1 MRRIRPGGRRRRPH
15 ERSGISSTDS
25 LCRSQKSFSFLRQAS
40 HQKRLTKNI
49 SEARRTA
56 LVINRRP
63 MRFLSGARHIALRRN
78 RRSFHF
84 FPEARRTALLRN
96 RRPMRFLP
104 GARHIALR
112 RNRQSFH
119 FLPEARRT
127 ALLRNRRC
135 DMRLLLC
142 APRRA
147 DAPNDSFPESFSDIL
162 RRASLCDDAQLLARP
177 AASIN
182 SID

>member
-1 MRRIRPGGRRRRPH
+1 MRKQALRRIRPGGRRRRPH

-25 LCRSQKSFSFLRQAS
+25 LCRSQNSFSFLRQAS

-56 LVINRRP
+56 LLRNRRP

-84 FPEARRTALLRN
+84 FP
-96 RRPMRFLP
+96 
-104 GARHIALR
+104 G
-112 RNRQSFH
+112 
-119 FLPEARRT
+119 ARRT

-135 DMRLLLC
+135 DMRPLLC